1 MVTDQLHP
9 DLSQRLTRAASL
21 RKQGYN
27 CAQTLLICFDDY
39 TGFSEDETARIAIG
53 LGGGCGGT
61 GGTCGVITGMA
72 IVLGRLSEGSPSD
85 KAGVYVAVR
94 SLSND
99 FVGLYGHTLCKELK
113 RPGAA
118 VPCSQLIEGGITLLH
133 KYLERRHK

>member
-1 MVTDQLHP
+1 MVTNMLHP
-9 DLSQRLTRAASL
+9 DLSQRLARAAAL

-27 CAQTLLICFDDY
+27 CAQTLLTCFDDY
-39 TGFSEDETARIAIG
+39 TRFSENETARIAIG

-61 GGTCGVITGMA
+61 GGTCGVITAMA
-72 IVLGRLSEGSPSD
+72 IVLGCLSEGTPAD
-85 KAGVYVAVR
+85 KAGVYAAVR

-99 FVGLYGHTLCKELK
+99 FVGLYGHTLCHELK

-133 KYLERRHK
+133 KYLERRQK